1 MRAYSEI
8 IASFRRG
15 GPFPIEADFIF
26 ETEAKLREF
35 YSSPEENAILHKGL
49 LKLVEDDGNGN
60 QALYWVTRKQTN
72 DELEFTKLITSKS
85 DETIADLIT
94 RLDKEIQDRKTADNA
109 IWGST
114 DHTVVPEDLNSLKD
128 IADEIAKIRTH
139 LGNLDSTDE
148 ELQSNI
154 GDVQAE
160 LDKTQ
165 ESVGLSEDGAYVP
178 DTETTYLKES
188 TSVMG
193 ALHTLDELVN
203 HAIHFN
209 WVTLEDTPSIHL
221 DIDRQINGTTISGDV
236 KISTDSGN
244 GIITKNDGLFY
255 KLSTEYLDGI
265 LTIKVNDNI
274 IGQHSLGLSA
284 IVEDATYSPDTEEI
298 VIVFKLLTGDKQVVR
313 IPVGTLIREWE
324 IDNSQPGKVVE
335 LEKTLALGTG
345 ADKLSADVRLHVSK
359 DNILV
364 KEGNALYVK
373 GTSDNITHNSK
384 ALDVVISDLESD
396 VDSHLKDFNNPHRVT
411 PAQIGAISLPEVEI
425 LLKSKADLVSGKVP
439 KEQLP
444 DDISDVTW
452 IDVEGDEETVS

>member
-1 MRAYSEI
+1 MRAYGEI

-26 ETEAKLREF
+26 ETEAQLKEF

-148 ELQSNI
+148 ELQNNI
-154 GDVQAE
+154 NDVQTE

-165 ESVGLSEDGAYVP
+165 ESVGLCEDGAYVP

-236 KISTDSGN
+236 KISTADGN

-255 KLSTEYLDGI
+255 KLSTEYLDGT

-396 VDSHLKDFNNPHRVT
+396 INSHLKDFNNPHRVT

-444 DDISDVTW
+444 DDISGTTW